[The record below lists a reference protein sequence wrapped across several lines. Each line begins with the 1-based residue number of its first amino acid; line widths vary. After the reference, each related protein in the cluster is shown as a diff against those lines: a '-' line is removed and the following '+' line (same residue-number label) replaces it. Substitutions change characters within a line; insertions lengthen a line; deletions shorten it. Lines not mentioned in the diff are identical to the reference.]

1 MEYLAMSKLLII
13 LRALVE
19 LAVLG
24 AFFFALL
31 TFLVV
36 VLP

>member
-1 MEYLAMSKLLII
+1 MSKFWII
-13 LRALVE
+13 FRALAE
-19 LAVLG
+19 LAVLA

>member
-1 MEYLAMSKLLII
+1 MSKLLII
-13 LRALVE
+13 LRALGE
-19 LAVLG
+19 LAVLA

-36 VLP
+36 ALPPA

>member
-1 MEYLAMSKLLII
+1 MSRLLII
-13 LRALVE
+13 LRALAE
-19 LAVLG
+19 LAVLA

-36 VLP
+36 ALPPA

>member
-1 MEYLAMSKLLII
+1 MSRLLII
-13 LRALVE
+13 LRALAE
-19 LAVLG
+19 LAVLA

-36 VLP
+36 ALP

>member
-1 MEYLAMSKLLII
+1 MSKLLII
-13 LRALVE
+13 LRALAE
-19 LAVLG
+19 MAAIA

-36 VLP
+36 ALPPA

>member
-1 MEYLAMSKLLII
+1 MSKLLII
-13 LRALVE
+13 LRALAE
-19 LAVLG
+19 LAVLA

-36 VLP
+36 ALPPA

>member
-1 MEYLAMSKLLII
+1 MARFWVI
-13 LRALVE
+13 LRALAE
-19 LAVLG
+19 LAVLA

-36 VLP
+36 ALPPA

>member
-1 MEYLAMSKLLII
+1 MAKLLII
-13 LRALVE
+13 LRALAE
-19 LAVLG
+19 LAVLA

-36 VLP
+36 ALPPA